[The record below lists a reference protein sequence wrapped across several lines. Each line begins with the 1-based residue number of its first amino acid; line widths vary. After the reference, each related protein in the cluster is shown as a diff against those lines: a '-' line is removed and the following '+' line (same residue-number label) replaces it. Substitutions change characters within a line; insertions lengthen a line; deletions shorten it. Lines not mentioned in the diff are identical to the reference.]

1 MKKFLSKKPVMIA
14 FIAAAVAFLAFYI
27 ATLAWPVSYH
37 LPYKDTITMGG
48 TEIEY
53 TIKFK
58 SNEKMYMETS
68 TSEGT
73 DKEEVWIYRDGNLV
87 FMLGGTDYMNEA
99 EYKEAVKE
107 LKAAKKENKKAY
119 EAAADFEVNAFQVTA
134 ESPYAKLE
142 AVSAGSI
149 VLAVVGG
156 VIELALIA
164 GATMSILYRR
174 KK

>member
-37 LPYKDTITMGG
+37 LPYKYEKNGMEVT
-48 TEIEY
+48 Y
-53 TIKFK
+53 QFK
-58 SNEKMYMETS
+58 SNKKIHGEMTIGGETIEMDS
-68 TSEGT
+68 YY
-73 DKEEVWIYRDGNLV
+73 YRDGNLV
-87 FMLGGTDYMNEA
+87 FIIDADTEA
-99 EYKEAVKE
+99 EYKTEVE
-107 LKAAKKENKKAY
+107 AKKALKKANKALY
-119 EAAADFEVNAFQVTA
+119 EEMATYEVNAF
-134 ESPYAKLE
+134 KLE
-142 AVSAGSI
+142 MGDEAATNVGSI

-156 VIELALIA
+156 VVALVLIA